1 MKYEVGITE
10 YTYRGRDEIVGA
22 YTATLYV
29 MVTIVN
35 GVAVHPHPKPCWAYL
50 SIMME
55 CAPESGRFHSVYSVV
70 GGYFEFVQQSPD
82 DILTNIP
89 YRKL

>member
-35 GVAVHPHPKPCWAYL
+35 GVAVHPHHYQAGQIFP
-50 SIMME
+50 S
-55 CAPESGRFHSVYSVV
+55 
-70 GGYFEFVQQSPD
+70 
-82 DILTNIP
+82 
-89 YRKL
+89 